1 MNFSDLM
8 DELSSYDVDS
18 DDEDQY
24 NTSDDEEGQ
33 VSDREKRV
41 RPTPSHKRGWFT

>member
-8 DELSSYDVDS
+8 DELSAFDEDS

-33 VSDREKRV
+33 VSDRDQ
-41 RPTPSHKRGWFT
+41 RPMR